1 MNYKFKRL
9 FSLVLSFLL
18 VIGIFTIPVKAE
30 SQTVHLTILGTT
42 DIHANIY
49 NWSYED
55 GEEVDDLG
63 MTKIYSVVKAVREEN
78 PNTLLLDNGDT
89 IQGTILS
96 DDLYNNN
103 LDLPHPVIDVMNF
116 MGYDAMALGNH
127 EFNFGLEL
135 IHKVVEEADFPILG
149 ANVRWKDG
157 SDFVEPYVIKEVAG
171 IKIGIIGLTNPNIP
185 RWDGPKVT
193 ELEFEA
199 INEAT
204 KRYVEELRDQ
214 VDLLIIVAHAGL
226 DPEYGDADS
235 VRLAIEENPAIDLAL
250 IGHQHISVA
259 ETIGNTLVGGARD
272 AGRQVVRFDLE
283 LEREG
288 DKWTIIDKKVELIDV
303 VAYEASEELKEYAM
317 EYHQATLEFLEEVI
331 GQATEDF
338 HPPSEVKG
346 IPEAQIRDTAVID
359 LINDV
364 QLKYS
369 GADIS
374 AAALFQPSSNIR
386 KGDITYSSIFDIY
399 KYPNTLVGVEVT
411 GKELKD
417 YMEWSAAYYNTYKP
431 GDVTISFNPEIRAY
445 NYDMFQG
452 VEYKIDI
459 SKPAGE
465 RIVDLTFKGEAVKDD
480 DAFKLAINNYRLS
493 GLQSMGIISNE
504 PYFESDPISLR
515 SLIAQHIR
523 ELGTIEPKVDNNW
536 EIIGADLDHPLRDY
550 IIEQV
555 NEGNIV
561 IPVSEDG
568 RSINIKSLNVY
579 ELIEEGLIP
588 EEMLEGIEDSV
599 EEDVVV
605 EEVIVE
611 EEVSLEEYIVK
622 AGDVLWK
629 IAEKFNTTW
638 ERLAEFNKLQNP
650 HLIFP
655 GQKIIIPQN

>member
-1 MNYKFKRL
+1 M
-9 FSLVLSFLL
+9 
-18 VIGIFTIPVKAE
+18 
-30 SQTVHLTILGTT
+30 
-42 DIHANIY
+42 
-49 NWSYED
+49 
-55 GEEVDDLG
+55 
-63 MTKIYSVVKAVREEN
+63 
-78 PNTLLLDNGDT
+78 
-89 IQGTILS
+89 
-96 DDLYNNN
+96 
-103 LDLPHPVIDVMNF
+103 
-116 MGYDAMALGNH
+116 
-127 EFNFGLEL
+127 
-135 IHKVVEEADFPILG
+135 
-149 ANVRWKDG
+149 
-157 SDFVEPYVIKEVAG
+157 
-171 IKIGIIGLTNPNIP
+171 
-185 RWDGPKVT
+185 
-193 ELEFEA
+193 
-199 INEAT
+199 
-204 KRYVEELRDQ
+204 
-214 VDLLIIVAHAGL
+214 
-226 DPEYGDADS
+226 
-235 VRLAIEENPAIDLAL
+235 
-250 IGHQHISVA
+250 
-259 ETIGNTLVGGARD
+259 
-272 AGRQVVRFDLE
+272 
-283 LEREG
+283 
-288 DKWTIIDKKVELIDV
+288 
-303 VAYEASEELKEYAM
+303 
-317 EYHQATLEFLEEVI
+317 
-331 GQATEDF
+331 
-338 HPPSEVKG
+338 
-346 IPEAQIRDTAVID
+346 
-359 LINDV
+359 
-364 QLKYS
+364 
-369 GADIS
+369 
-374 AAALFQPSSNIR
+374 
-386 KGDITYSSIFDIY
+386 
-399 KYPNTLVGVEVT
+399 VGVEVT

-480 DAFKLAINNYRLS
+480 DVFKLAINNYRLS